1 MKTATGYS
9 ATRIALHWLIAAGV
23 LFNYIVSEGMGKAL
37 HQRLDGQEITIAI
50 APYHVWAGV
59 ALLALVLLRVILR
72 VKGGALPREPGML
85 GLLAAPMHAALYLLI
100 VLVPVLGGLAWFA
113 GVEALGDAH
122 SLLANALV
130 VVAGL
135 HALAGLYHGLVLKD
149 GVMRRMLR
157 AA

>member
-1 MKTATGYS
+1 MKTEAGYS
-9 ATRIALHWLIAAGV
+9 AAQIALHWLIAVGV

-37 HQRLDGQEITIAI
+37 HQRLDGQDVTVAI
-50 APYHVWAGV
+50 APYHVWVGV
-59 ALLALVLLRVILR
+59 VLLGLVVLRLVLRLR
-72 VKGGALPREPGML
+72 GGAVQRDPGML
-85 GLLAAPMHAALYLLI
+85 GLLAALMHWALYLLI

-113 GVEALGDAH
+113 GIEALGDPH

-130 VVAGL
+130 IVAGL

-157 AA
+157 PV